1 METQRHHYKHC
12 HIKDMEYKMYFRLH
26 WENNVLA
33 SSTGGPASQVAGFKH
48 QKAPGK
54 AVGNYKANVVNA
66 RCRYGD

>member
-1 METQRHHYKHC
+1 MKPHKHC
-12 HIKDMEYKMYFRLH
+12 PIKDMHYRMYFRLCQ
-26 WENNVLA
+26 ENNVLA
-33 SSTGGPASQVAGFKH
+33 SGPGWPASQVAGFKH